1 MEDKL
6 DAIMAR
12 LAAIEAGMSAPARA
26 YVDTVGAAE
35 YSGLSKVM
43 FEEWRSRTPGG
54 PAYIKVG
61 KRVLY
66 SIADLNAFL
75 VERRVEAM
83 Q

>member
-1 MEDKL
+1 MEQKL
-6 DAIMAR
+6 DEIMAR
-12 LAAIEAGMSAPARA
+12 LAAIEAGLTAPPKA

-35 YSGLSKVM
+35 YTAISKVM

-54 PAYIKVG
+54 PAYVKVG

-66 SIADLNAFL
+66 AIAELDAFMAA
-75 VERRVEAM
+75 RRVEGM